1 MLSFY
6 YHIAKTEHLLLNIN
20 YPYVHLSKVSFFP
33 FIPNVLFCMQNKILS
48 QTVSENARLE
58 LNSKYT
64 SGSENN
70 GNPAGG
76 STNGNNIVSDDD
88 FELWDHSGFMLR
100 NDADDP
106 IMNGKLVYIFIIN
119 FNFNKI

>member
-1 MLSFY
+1 
-6 YHIAKTEHLLLNIN
+6 
-20 YPYVHLSKVSFFP
+20 
-33 FIPNVLFCMQNKILS
+33 MQDKILS

-58 LNSKYT
+58 LNSSKYT
-64 SGSENN
+64 SENN
-70 GNPAGG
+70 GNSAGS
-76 STNGNNIVSDDD
+76 STNGNNIVPDDD

-100 NDADDP
+100 NDVDDP

>member
-1 MLSFY
+1 MNS
-6 YHIAKTEHLLLNIN
+6 
-20 YPYVHLSKVSFFP
+20 
-33 FIPNVLFCMQNKILS
+33 
-48 QTVSENARLE
+48 
-58 LNSKYT
+58 SKYT

-70 GNPAGG
+70 GNSA
-76 STNGNNIVSDDD
+76 GNNIVSDDD